1 MSIKKLENNIQ
12 DLEVITR
19 KLALEVHK
27 GVHGPTY
34 EFCQLVLNNL
44 QTPALIIGNNYEIV
58 YLNDCARQFIEEKL
72 NVSIRLG
79 KTCYKEAFNLD
90 DVCKGCPVKMAIDN
104 RKVYF
109 VDFLSP
115 KTSLRY
121 SVICIP
127 LIYDGVAGAIEII
140 IPK

>member
-1 MSIKKLENNIQ
+1 MSLEKLENHIQELENI
-12 DLEVITR
+12 TH
-19 KLALEVHK
+19 KLALEVHR

-44 QTPALIIGNNYEIV
+44 QTPALIIGNTYEII
-58 YLNDCARQFIEEKL
+58 YLNNCARKYIKEKTDIS
-72 NVSIRLG
+72 VRLG
-79 KTCYKEAFNLD
+79 KTCYKEVFNLN
-90 DVCKGCPVKMAIDN
+90 DVCNGCPVKLAIDN

-109 VDFLSP
+109 VDFISP
-115 KTSLRY
+115 KTSLKY